1 MLIVG
6 CYLATVTTA
15 TATVAARTLQRQ
27 NVKGASCGIGAASAS
42 NRSDPVRGS
51 LVKIRQL

>member
-1 MLIVG
+1 MRTILVLIVG

-27 NVKGASCGIGAASAS
+27 NVKGASCGIGRKCQQS
-42 NRSDPVRGS
+42 
-51 LVKIRQL
+51 K